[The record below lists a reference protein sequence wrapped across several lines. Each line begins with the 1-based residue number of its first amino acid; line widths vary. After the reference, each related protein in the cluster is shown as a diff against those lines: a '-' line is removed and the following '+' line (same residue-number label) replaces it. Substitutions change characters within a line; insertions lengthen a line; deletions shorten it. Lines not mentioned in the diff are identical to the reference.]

1 MRLNGG
7 VWITEFS
14 LGHTAVDVIEDTTF
28 IGLRVT
34 AEL

>member
-7 VWITEFS
+7 VWNTEVS
-14 LGHTAVDVIEDTTF
+14 LGYTAVDVIEDTTF

-34 AEL
+34 ADL